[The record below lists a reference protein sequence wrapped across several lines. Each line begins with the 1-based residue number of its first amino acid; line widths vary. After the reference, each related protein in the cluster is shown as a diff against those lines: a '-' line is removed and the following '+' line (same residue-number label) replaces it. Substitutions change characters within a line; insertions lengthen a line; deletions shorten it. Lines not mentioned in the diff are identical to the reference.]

1 MIWSKQIMTF
11 PQVIQPQTVSVLI
24 RYMKKISFENASVGP
39 VANTVNKK
47 IRNVSKFT
55 LNPFEGD
62 FTQSHWAN
70 FLNYT
75 IKNFM
80 NEYIA
85 QKNLKEFVGPVF
97 HCNQIELLK
106 YEEGNFYKPHVD
118 GGVGF
123 NRTLSAILFLN
134 NDYEGG
140 ELSFKNIQTEKEEH
154 VNLKGK
160 PGDLVIWPSNF
171 HYPHG
176 VMPVQK
182 GRRYTVV
189 AWA

>member
-1 MIWSKQIMTF
+1 MTF

-24 RYMKKISFENASVGP
+24 RYMKKIDFENASVGP
-39 VANTVNKK
+39 VANTINKK
-47 IRNVSKFT
+47 IRNVTKFT

-85 QKNLKEFVGPVF
+85 QKNLREFVGPIF
-97 HCNQIELLK
+97 NCNQIELLK